1 MSFRHNEKEK
11 RLKFPR
17 FITARTSRTCQ
28 RINDKVKIPL
38 ADIVSASYV
47 MGAQNS
53 EKFWNSIIEA
63 KKVKD
68 KANMYTQRYIKWRK
82 GGNK

>member
-1 MSFRHNEKEK
+1 MNAKTRNKMQKHFGLGFTFNE
-11 RLKFPR
+11 
-17 FITARTSRTCQ
+17 
-28 RINDKVKIPL
+28 KVKIPL

-63 KKVKD
+63 KKV
-68 KANMYTQRYIKWRK
+68 RYVIN
-82 GGNK
+82 GGKKR

>member
-1 MSFRHNEKEK
+1 MNAKTRNKMQKHFG
-11 RLKFPR
+11 LGF
-17 FITARTSRTCQ
+17 TL
-28 RINDKVKIPL
+28 NDKVKIPL

-53 EKFWNSIIEA
+53 EKFWDYIIEA
-63 KKVKD
+63 KKIKD
-68 KANMYTQRYIKWRK
+68 